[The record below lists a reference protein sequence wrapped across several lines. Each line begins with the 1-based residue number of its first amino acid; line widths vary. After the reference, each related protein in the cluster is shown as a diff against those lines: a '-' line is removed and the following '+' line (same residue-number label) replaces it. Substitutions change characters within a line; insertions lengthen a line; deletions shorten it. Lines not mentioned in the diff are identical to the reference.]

1 MRRREQLSP
10 EEARELEAIDV
21 ALAGGSVDHDL
32 RELEDLVHEVR
43 ATAPEMSPALTA
55 RLERLIEHGP
65 EPATDPVKPPGPRR
79 RWVLVPALG
88 TVTAAVVALVV
99 VLGNGNGDSSD
110 AVIRDTGASTEA
122 PAVATPGSGGSSS
135 ADESAPSTGRR
146 AQRSESAP
154 APAASSRSGLAFTPQ
169 SRRKVER
176 SVFLVLAT
184 PKDEV
189 ESTADDVIQTV
200 DRFRGIVASS
210 SIAADDRSG
219 GEATFDLRIPTS
231 RVDEALGALSKLGH
245 VAERRQDL
253 RDITAS
259 FTSTQDRLDE
269 ARAERRGLL
278 RALGNATTQNRID
291 SIRARLRLVRAQIA
305 SARGRMASLQR
316 RANYS
321 RVSVT
326 VRGSAKAEPG
336 GGSWSPGDA
345 ANDALRV
352 LEVIAGVALIAL
364 AVAIPLALLGAA
376 ILFGARVARSRRRES
391 ALDAT

>member
-1 MRRREQLSP
+1 MRRREQLSA
-10 EEARELEAIDV
+10 EEVRELEAIDL
-21 ALAGGSVDHDL
+21 ALVGEPVDHDL
-32 RELEDLVHEVR
+32 REFEDLVHGVR
-43 ATAPEMSPALTA
+43 ATTPEMSPALTA

-65 EPATDPVKPPGPRR
+65 ESAPEPVKPRRSR
-79 RWVLVPALG
+79 RWVLVPAAG
-88 TVTAAVVALVV
+88 TVAAAVVAVAV
-99 VLGNGNGDSSD
+99 VLGSGNDDSD
-110 AVIRDTGASTEA
+110 TFTTGADTDV
-122 PAVATPGSGGSSS
+122 PARATPGSSAGSTE
-135 ADESAPSTGRR
+135 ADESAPSAGRR
-146 AQRSESAP
+146 AQRTQSGP
-154 APAASSRSGLAFTPQ
+154 APAASTSSGPAIAAQ
-169 SRRKVER
+169 RKRKVER
-176 SVFLVLAT
+176 SAFLVLAT
-184 PKDEV
+184 PKDKV

-200 DRFRGIVASS
+200 DRFRGIVAASS
-210 SIAADDRSG
+210 VAADDRSG

-278 RALGNATTQNRID
+278 KALGNATTQTRIE
-291 SIRARLRLVRAQIA
+291 SLRARLRLVRAQIA
-305 SARGRMASLQR
+305 SARGQMASLQR

-326 VRGSAKAEPG
+326 VRGNGKAEQG
-336 GGSWSPGDA
+336 GGTWSPGDA
-345 ANDALRV
+345 AKDALRV
-352 LEVIAGVALIAL
+352 LEIIAGIALIAL

-376 ILFGARVARSRRRES
+376 LLFGARVARSRRRES

>member
-65 EPATDPVKPPGPRR
+65 DPATGPVKPRWPRR
-79 RWVLVPALG
+79 RWVLVPAAG
-88 TVTAAVVALVV
+88 TVAAAVLALVV

-110 AVIRDTGASTEA
+110 TVIQETSGGKDA
-122 PAVATPGSGGSSS
+122 PALARPGPGGVAAG
-135 ADESAPSTGRR
+135 ESAPSAARR
-146 AQRSESAP
+146 AQSAP
-154 APAASSRSGLAFTPQ
+154 APAASNRPGPAIAPQ
-169 SRRKVER
+169 RRRKVER
-176 SVFLVLAT
+176 SIFLVLAT
-184 PKDEV
+184 PKDKV
-189 ESTADDVIQTV
+189 ASTADDVIQTV

-219 GEATFDLRIPTS
+219 GEATFDLRLPTS

-253 RDITAS
+253 QDITAS
-259 FTSTQDRLDE
+259 FDSTQARLDE
-269 ARAERRGLL
+269 AGAERRGLL
-278 RALGNATTQNRID
+278 KALGKATTQNRLD

-305 SARGRMASLQR
+305 SARDRMASLQR

-321 RVSVT
+321 RLSLT
-326 VRGSAKAEPG
+326 VRGNGKAEQG
-336 GGSWSPGDA
+336 DGTWSPGDA